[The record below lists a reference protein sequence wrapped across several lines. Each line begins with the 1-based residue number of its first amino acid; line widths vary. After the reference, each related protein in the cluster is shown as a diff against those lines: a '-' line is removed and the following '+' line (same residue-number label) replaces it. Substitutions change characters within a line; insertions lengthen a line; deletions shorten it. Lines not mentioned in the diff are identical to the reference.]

1 MSEQEQTR
9 APIDSRNSFEDAVR
23 GAFAEAAL
31 VGCREIVLVDDD
43 FADWPINEREVI
55 EDLTHWVQAHR
66 RFTVVARSFDEIA
79 RRHARWVAWRRQ
91 FSHVVQCCTNH
102 DLEAGQMP
110 TILLA
115 PGLLS
120 VRLFDRVHYRGTA
133 SREAVDAVQW
143 REAIDAILQ
152 RSEEAFPATTL
163 GL

>member
-1 MSEQEQTR
+1 MSEPTR
-9 APIDSRNSFEDAVR
+9 AMIESRSDFHNAVR

-31 VGCREIVLVDDD
+31 VGCREIWIIDDD
-43 FADWPINEREVI
+43 FADWPLGEAAVVD
-55 EDLTHWVQAHR
+55 DLTHWAAAHR

-79 RRHARWVAWRRQ
+79 RRYARWVTWRRQ
-91 FSHVVQCCTNH
+91 FSHVVQCRTNN

-110 TILLA
+110 CILLV

-120 VRLFDRVHYRGTA
+120 VRLHDRVNYRGVA
-133 SREAVDAVQW
+133 SRVTSDAVHW
-143 REAIDAILQ
+143 HEAIDAVLQ

>member
-1 MSEQEQTR
+1 MSEPTR
-9 APIDSRNSFEDAVR
+9 ATIESRSDFHNAVR

-31 VGCREIVLVDDD
+31 VGCREIWMIDDD
-43 FADWPINEREVI
+43 FADWPLGEGEVVD
-55 EDLTHWVQAHR
+55 DLTHWAVAYR

-79 RRHARWVAWRRQ
+79 RRYARWVNWRRQ
-91 FSHVVQCCTNH
+91 FSHVVQCRTNN

-110 TILLA
+110 CILLV

-120 VRLFDRVHYRGTA
+120 VRLHDRVNYRGVA
-133 SREAVDAVQW
+133 SREAADAVHW
-143 REAIDAILQ
+143 REAIDAVLQ